1 MSARFILGRLA
12 WAVFFAFFAVLLV
25 FLIFQV
31 LPSGD
36 PATLRIGRFATPDQI
51 ARVRSEMGLDRPVY
65 VQFGIYVRDLLLH
78 FDLGESARSG
88 TEVRSLIA
96 DRLPVTALLVFGA
109 ALVWFAA
116 GVLGGV
122 IGASYSRTAG
132 DRLAGG
138 LSLLLI
144 SAPIFWTGYVAIFVL
159 GAGVGLLPVLP
170 GIGGWED
177 AQGAA
182 GKLAAMILP
191 VLVLGLTSAAIY
203 YRLTRSA
210 MRSEFRA
217 PYVFAAR
224 ARGLGEQTVVW
235 RHAARTGLTPIL
247 GLAGLDLGLI
257 LAGNVILVETVF
269 NLPGA
274 GSAVTSSINQ
284 SDLPVIEGLVLVAAL
299 VMVLLNLVTDL
310 AFRAAD
316 PRPDRT

>member
-1 MSARFILGRLA
+1 LGRLA
-12 WAVFFAFFAVLLV
+12 WAIFLTFFAVLLV
-25 FLIFQV
+25 FVVFQV

-36 PATLRIGRFATPDQI
+36 PATLRVGRFATPGQVATI
-51 ARVRSEMGLDRPVY
+51 RSEMGLDKPVY
-65 VQFGIYVRDLLLH
+65 VQFGIYARDLLLH

-88 TEVRSLIA
+88 VEVRSLIA
-96 DRLPVTALLVFGA
+96 DRLPVTALLVVGA
-109 ALVWFAA
+109 GLVWFVA
-116 GVLGGV
+116 GILGGV
-122 IGASYSRTAG
+122 IGASHSRTAG

-144 SAPIFWTGYVAIFVL
+144 SAPVFWTGYVAIFAL
-159 GAGVGLLPVLP
+159 GTGAGLLPVLP

-182 GKLAAMILP
+182 EKFAAMILP

-224 ARGLGEQTVVW
+224 ARGLDDSTIVW

-269 NLPGA
+269 NLPGI
-274 GSAVTSSINQ
+274 GSMVTSSISQ
-284 SDLPVIEGLVLVAAL
+284 SDLPLIEGLVLVAAL
-299 VMVLLNLVTDL
+299 VMVLLNLVTDI

-316 PRPDRT
+316 PRPNRA

>member
-1 MSARFILGRLA
+1 
-12 WAVFFAFFAVLLV
+12 
-25 FLIFQV
+25 LI
-31 LPSGD
+31 
-36 PATLRIGRFATPDQI
+36 T
-51 ARVRSEMGLDRPVY
+51 
-65 VQFGIYVRDLLLH
+65 
-78 FDLGESARSG
+78 
-88 TEVRSLIA
+88 

-109 ALVWFAA
+109 GLVWFVA
-116 GVLGGV
+116 GILGGV
-122 IGASYSRTAG
+122 IGASHSRTAG

-144 SAPIFWTGYVAIFVL
+144 SAPVFWTGYVAIFAL
-159 GAGVGLLPVLP
+159 GTGVGLLSVLP

-177 AQGAA
+177 AQGVAD
-182 GKLAAMILP
+182 KFAAMILP

-224 ARGLGEQTVVW
+224 ARGLDDSTIVW

-269 NLPGA
+269 NLPGI
-274 GSAVTSSINQ
+274 GSMITSSISQ
-284 SDLPVIEGLVLVAAL
+284 SDLPLIEGLVLVAAL
-299 VMVLLNLVTDL
+299 TMVLLNLVTDI

-316 PRPDRT
+316 PRPNRA

>member
-1 MSARFILGRLA
+1 MTVRFILGRLA
-12 WAVFFAFFAVLLV
+12 WAIFLTFFAVLLV
-25 FLIFQV
+25 FVVFQV

-36 PATLRIGRFATPDQI
+36 PAALRVGRFATPDQL
-51 ARVRSEMGLDRPVY
+51 ATVRSEMGLEKPIY

-88 TEVRSLIA
+88 ADVRGLIA

-109 ALVWFAA
+109 GLVWFAA
-116 GVLGGV
+116 GILGGV
-122 IGASYSRTAG
+122 IGASHSRTAG

-138 LSLLLI
+138 ISLLLI
-144 SAPIFWTGYVAIFVL
+144 SAPVFWTGYVAIFAL
-159 GAGVGLLPVLP
+159 GTGAGLLPVLP
-170 GIGGWED
+170 GVGGWDE
-177 AQGAA
+177 GSGVA
-182 GKLAAMILP
+182 GKFAAMILP

-203 YRLTRSA
+203 YRLTRST

-224 ARGLGEQTVVW
+224 ARGLDESTIVW

-257 LAGNVILVETVF
+257 LDGNVILVETVF
-269 NLPGA
+269 NLPGI
-274 GSAVTSSINQ
+274 GSMVTSSISQ
-284 SDLPVIEGLVLVAAL
+284 SDLPLIEGLVLVAAL
-299 VMVLLNLVTDL
+299 VMVLLNLVTDI

-316 PRPDRT
+316 PRPRRT